1 MGKVI
6 LCIDD
11 DPFYKDLF
19 RAILEPKGF
28 QVFTAMNPADGWTAV
43 KENKPDLI
51 TLDVMMPEK
60 EGFFDGY
67 GLLKRLRSDPE
78 LKDVP
83 VIMISALGDPED
95 VKHGLEAGAT
105 TYLPKQEMS
114 PETLVAEINRRIGGE
129 K

>member
-1 MGKVI
+1 MSPKI

-11 DPFYKDLF
+11 DPFYADLF

-28 QVFTAMNPADGWTAV
+28 QVSTAMNPADGWTVIQA
-43 KENKPDLI
+43 NKPDLI

-67 GLLKRLRSDPE
+67 GLLKKLRGEAAYKS
-78 LKDVP
+78 LP

-95 VKHGLEAGAT
+95 VKHGMDAGAT
-105 TYLPKQEMS
+105 SYMPKQEMT
-114 PETLVAEINRRIGGE
+114 PDTLVALIKKLVEN

>member
-1 MGKVI
+1 MPKTI

-19 RAILEPKGF
+19 RAILEPKGYE
-28 QVFTAMNPADGWTAV
+28 VISAMNPAEGWEALKKT
-43 KENKPDLI
+43 KPDLM

-67 GLLKRLRSDPE
+67 GLLKRVKDDPN
-78 LKDVP
+78 LKDIK

-95 VKHGLEAGAT
+95 ISHGLESGAA
-105 TYLPKQEMS
+105 TYLPKQEMT
-114 PETLVAEINRRIGGE
+114 PDRLLLEIDKLIGR
-129 K
+129 